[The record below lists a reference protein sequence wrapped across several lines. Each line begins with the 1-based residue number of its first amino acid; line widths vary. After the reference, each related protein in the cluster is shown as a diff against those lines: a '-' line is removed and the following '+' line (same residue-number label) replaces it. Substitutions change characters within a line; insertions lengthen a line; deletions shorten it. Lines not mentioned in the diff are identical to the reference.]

1 MLNFDLH
8 VCLFLTTA
16 IPNQLAIN
24 EAILEEEEEEGDAD
38 GSTSSEEEPV
48 VPRTRNRP
56 KREVEV
62 SS

>member
-38 GSTSSEEEPV
+38 GRTSSEEEPV